1 MSTLR
6 ATLLGIA
13 AYFGLGLAVIALI
26 LACVLLGA
34 LGHWR
39 GDCGG
44 GWGGGRRY
52 HECAAQKAGG

>member
-1 MSTLR
+1 M
-6 ATLLGIA
+6 LGIA

-44 GWGGGRRY
+44 DWGGGRRY